1 MIQEM
6 NPDKMM
12 ELFEELADRLH
23 IELVL
28 GTGDFVGGSCILKNQ
43 KYVILNKKHPIE
55 SRLKILASEFKLMDV
70 TDVYIVPALRE
81 LNERICFWR
90 HSKFCTCRPWCIRK
104 NYAG

>member
-6 NPDKMM
+6 NPEKMM

-28 GTGDFVGGSCILKNQ
+28 GTGDFIGGSCILKNQ

-55 SRLKILASEFKLMDV
+55 SRLKILASEFKSMDV

-81 LNERICFWR
+81 FIEEKSSIDQRN
-90 HSKFCTCRPWCIRK
+90 
-104 NYAG
+104 